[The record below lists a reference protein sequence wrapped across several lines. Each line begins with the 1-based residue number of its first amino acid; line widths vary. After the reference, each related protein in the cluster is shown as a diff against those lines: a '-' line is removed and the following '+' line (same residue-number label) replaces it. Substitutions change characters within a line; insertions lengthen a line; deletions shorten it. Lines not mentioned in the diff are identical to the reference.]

1 MRHST
6 DRILCTHA
14 GRLSASLRE
23 FEPLD
28 LAVGRGEAPEDE
40 RYADMKQKAV
50 EDVVRHQVELGL
62 DVISDGELG
71 RRRDFAYYSKRMGGI
86 ELRDLREGEVGAT
99 VFRSRERDAFKEYYA
114 EVDSKRAAVARPK
127 RIVCTGPLE
136 SRSLDTL
143 HAEIAGFKAALT
155 QAAMAEHGDVE
166 AFFPVIAPGWLD
178 HFIFNEHYSND
189 DDFIE
194 ALAEVMRPE
203 YEAVVAAGLNV
214 QIDDPGICDSWPTI
228 YPKPTID
235 EYRRYAKVRVDALNH
250 ALRNIPADRIR
261 YHCCWGSWVGPHS
274 EDLPLKHI
282 VDLMLSLNIQAYS
295 VEAGNVQ
302 HEHEWRVWQDVKLP
316 AGKMLIPGV
325 VSHKTEV
332 VEHPE
337 LVAERLTRYA
347 ECVGRENVQAG
358 TDCGMGLGRVHH
370 EIGWAKIASMVE
382 GARLASERLWAK

>member
-14 GRLSASLRE
+14 GRLSSSLRE
-23 FEPLD
+23 FEALD
-28 LAVGRGEAPEDE
+28 QQVWQGAAPEDE
-40 RYADMKQKAV
+40 RYMAMKRDAIAH
-50 EDVVRHQVELGL
+50 VVDHQIEMGL

-71 RRRDFAYYSKRMGGI
+71 RRRDFPYYSKRMSGI
-86 ELRDLREGEVGAT
+86 ELRDLKEGEVGAT
-99 VFRSRERDAFKEYYA
+99 VFKSRERDAFQEYYA
-114 EVDSKRAAVARPK
+114 EVDSKRPSVARPK
-127 RIVCTGPLE
+127 RIACSGPLE
-136 SRSLDTL
+136 SKSLDVL
-143 HAEIAGFKAALT
+143 HDEIATFKAVLAGKGG
-155 QAAMAEHGDVE
+155 AE

-178 HFIFNEHYSND
+178 HFIFNEYYDKD

-194 ALAEVMRPE
+194 ALSEVMRPE
-203 YEAVVAAGLNV
+203 YEAVVAAGLIV
-214 QIDDPGICDSWPTI
+214 QIDDPGLADSWPTI
-228 YPKPTID
+228 YPKPSID

-302 HEHEWRVWQDVKLP
+302 HEHEWRVWEDVKLP
-316 AGKMLIPGV
+316 QDKMLIPGV

-337 LVAERLTRYA
+337 LVAERLIRYA
-347 ECVGRENVQAG
+347 NCVGRENVQAG

-382 GARLASERLWAK
+382 GAKLASQRLW